1 MTKFLFVPLSLIVC
15 SCASTKPA
23 PVFHATSL
31 APVKQAV
38 EKTASH
44 VKSAQ
49 GAAARLDAECKE
61 KSANWAAAWDDLKN
75 ELDAAY
81 VSAQI
86 ANESV
91 DAKQLEVNT
100 ANDAANKVANDYNK
114 LLPQVDAVKASRHG
128 WVKRF
133 WIAAV
138 AAAGMAAWTFR
149 KPLMLLGSL

>member
-1 MTKFLFVPLSLIVC
+1 MLLPA
-15 SCASTKPA
+15 CASTRPA
-23 PVFHATSL
+23 PVFSATSL

-38 EKTASH
+38 QQTEAH

-100 ANDAANKVANDYNK
+100 ANDAANKVASDYNK

-133 WIAAV
+133 WIASSLLAV
-138 AAAGMAAWTFR
+138 AGIWIFKR
-149 KPLMLLGSL
+149 PLLALTGIGI